1 MSPAEAPDR
10 LLLQYR
16 LVSGVAV
23 VSVSGEVD
31 VSTCGLLRDALLRV
45 VTDEKY
51 RGLVVNLAGVTFID
65 STGIG
70 VLVGVWRRVRATDGG
85 LAVAM
90 PSPQVRSV
98 LDATGLTKVLSVY
111 GLEADA
117 VQACV
122 RRSMHTG

>member
-1 MSPAEAPDR
+1 MSTAEAPDR

-31 VSTCGLLRDALLRV
+31 VATCRLLRGALLRV

-70 VLVGVWRRVRATDGG
+70 VLVGVWRRVMATDSG

-90 PSPQVRSV
+90 PSPQVQKV
-98 LDATGLTKVLSVY
+98 LDATGLTEVLSVY
-111 GLEADA
+111 SLEADA
-117 VQACV
+117 VQACF
-122 RRSMHTG
+122 RRSMHAG

>member
-1 MSPAEAPDR
+1 MGTAEAPDR

-31 VSTCGLLRDALLRV
+31 VATCGLLRGALLRV
-45 VTDEKY
+45 VTDENY
-51 RGLVVNLAGVTFID
+51 RGLVVNLADVTFID

-70 VLVGVWRRVRATDGG
+70 VLVGVWRRVRATDSG

-90 PSPQVRSV
+90 PSPQVQSV
-98 LDATGLTKVLSVY
+98 LDTSGLTKVLSVF

-117 VQACV
+117 VQACL
-122 RRSMHTG
+122 RRSMHAG

>member
-1 MSPAEAPDR
+1 MSTAEAPDR
-10 LLLQYR
+10 LLFHYR

-31 VSTCGLLRDALLRV
+31 VATCGLLRGALLRV
-45 VTDEKY
+45 VTDENY

-85 LAVAM
+85 LTVAM
-90 PSPQVRSV
+90 PSRQVQSV
-98 LDATGLTKVLSVY
+98 LNATGLTKVLSVY
-111 GLEADA
+111 GNEEDA
-117 VQACV
+117 VQGCL
-122 RRSMHTG
+122 RRSMPAG

>member
-1 MSPAEAPDR
+1 MSTAEAPDR

-31 VSTCGLLRDALLRV
+31 VATCGLLRGALLRV
-45 VTDEKY
+45 VTDENY
-51 RGLVVNLAGVTFID
+51 RGLVVNLADVTFID

-85 LAVAM
+85 LAIAM
-90 PSPQVRSV
+90 PSPQVRRA

-111 GLEADA
+111 SLEADA

-122 RRSMHTG
+122 RRSMHAG